1 MLFVEIDGSVLCSGE
16 ELVVLTNVLGTAVWQ
31 RAIPSFPGL
40 VFYNQAFAFDP
51 GANALGLTTSNGGQG
66 TLGF

>member
-1 MLFVEIDGSVLCSGE
+1 
-16 ELVVLTNVLGTAVWQ
+16 
-31 RAIPSFPGL
+31 